1 MHRFNWNQ
9 LGKGGGGCT
18 RPKTLWQI
26 SSTKTSQND
35 NGRRMIWTLFPRSAT
50 PTEKR
55 SHWGRKNTSTK
66 NNVAKRTQQRIQ
78 KINVHVKGF
87 KCRSRGTWDRQLAM
101 SSMSSSDGGAMAK
114 HTGVK
119 SWNGNVGFLAH
130 EIPVAMCPLSFYPG
144 YGHGSLGGLKLSIA
158 PITAHKITQ
167 MWNKLNKIWSLLHIQ
182 K

>member
-1 MHRFNWNQ
+1 MRTEEHKHKEQCR
-9 LGKGGGGCT
+9 K
-18 RPKTLWQI
+18 K
-26 SSTKTSQND
+26 D
-35 NGRRMIWTLFPRSAT
+35 AT
-50 PTEKR
+50 TD
-55 SHWGRKNTSTK
+55 TK
-66 NNVAKRTQQRIQ
+66 NKRTCER
-78 KINVHVKGF
+78 F

-167 MWNKLNKIWSLLHIQ
+167 M
-182 K
+182 